1 MQYPAFTEA
10 YRKYLDRMI
19 EQSEDLCVVDQFTVP
34 QDVDINSPTVQEWAT
49 FEWPTASRH
58 LTVAL
63 VFIVLMDMFTYSVT
77 IYAY

>member
-49 FEWPTASRH
+49 FE
-58 LTVAL
+58 
-63 VFIVLMDMFTYSVT
+63 
-77 IYAY
+77 